1 MKGNDELM
9 KNYSYL
15 ILFIC
20 VISLAFF
27 TMNTVFAEYD
37 EYQVLDVTVEEGD
50 TLWGIASA
58 HNQNVGLSIQD
69 YIYKIRS
76 LNDMD
81 SVIIY
86 PGQTIQI
93 ITNQKS

>member
-1 MKGNDELM
+1 MMKLM
-9 KNYSYL
+9 KNYSYF

-20 VISLAFF
+20 VLFLAFF

-37 EYQVLDVTVEEGD
+37 EYEVLSVTVEEGD
-50 TLWGIASA
+50 TLWDIARA
-58 HNQNVGLSIQD
+58 YNKDVGMSIQD

-76 LNDMD
+76 LNEMD